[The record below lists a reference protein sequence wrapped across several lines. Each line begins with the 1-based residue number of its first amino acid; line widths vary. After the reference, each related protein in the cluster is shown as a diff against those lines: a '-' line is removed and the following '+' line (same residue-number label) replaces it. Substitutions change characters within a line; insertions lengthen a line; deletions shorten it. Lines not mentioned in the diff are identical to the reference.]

1 MAPLGVGKV
10 RSNTAGPNG
19 PYRYSCHG
27 NETNLRAAAPQGPRE
42 LLIFLS
48 PGTHAARL
56 HASMPPCGA
65 KQPPLP
71 PFVPTGLKQIPL
83 PPPPR
88 PLPQASWLGGLMSD
102 GAASSSAPS
111 PANRDRYPP
120 RGDGGGGGQPSEC
133 DPLLLNGGAGGGG
146 GGAVGGAGGSGNSAV
161 RTLAGG
167 GRMDSKMIKAS
178 DLRGLVGAGRAWGLE
193 GVRGLG
199 RTELAGL

>member
-1 MAPLGVGKV
+1 
-10 RSNTAGPNG
+10 
-19 PYRYSCHG
+19 
-27 NETNLRAAAPQGPRE
+27 
-42 LLIFLS
+42 
-48 PGTHAARL
+48 
-56 HASMPPCGA
+56 MPPCLLAVPTPSLTLDA

-120 RGDGGGGGQPSEC
+120 RGDGGGGGQQSEC

-146 GGAVGGAGGSGNSAV
+146 GGGAMGGAGGSGNSAV

-167 GRMDSKMIKAS
+167 GRMDSKLMKAS
-178 DLRGLVGAGRAWGLE
+178 DLRGLVGVGHGA
-193 GVRGLG
+193 
-199 RTELAGL
+199 